1 MKYCIVFAFCNS
13 HKSKVSF
20 EKSYKELHQ
29 GHRGKVMC
37 LSRRFSAYC
46 KQAKSVVNAVYQLSK
61 PMATVYCVIQPAYL
75 YQIYCSQQLNKQLT
89 SEKNIFECT
98 IISFHRLCMLA
109 IIQTD
114 SETITAMAKDC
125 NRILL
130 FLQLFSLVMLGS
142 FTSHL

>member
-1 MKYCIVFAFCNS
+1 MKKWRLIFWG
-13 HKSKVSF
+13 KVQNG
-20 EKSYKELHQ
+20 KRPTPT
-29 GHRGKVMC
+29 GAGAGRGKVMS